1 MNKEEQAM
9 TDITTH
15 NAPASIED
23 AIDSALKGSGKI
35 NVIIAGKTGV
45 GKSTLINTIFR
56 GDLAKTGS
64 GRPVTQRTEE
74 ISKAGHPVTII
85 DTKGLELKDY
95 DTIAAELTDVIDTRS
110 HSQDENQ
117 HIHVAWLCIH
127 EDGRRV
133 EDAEIELCRL
143 FAEKKI
149 PVVVVITKSRSDN
162 GFNEEVRQTIP
173 SAAAVV
179 SVRALAEELDD
190 DGDSITLKP
199 KGLDKLILETARLL
213 PEAKKRAYANALS
226 SRHLAAT
233 RLKIEQAE
241 KEVIIAA
248 TAAGAV
254 AAVPIPFSDAVGLVP
269 IQVGMLAKI
278 GITFGMEISTTA
290 LTTLVTSTLGAG
302 AATLIGRTLVTGLLK
317 MIPGAGSVV
326 GGTIAAATATALTKA
341 LGSAYISVLT
351 TFIQENPGKDL
362 DMSLI
367 AAELKK
373 RISI

>member
-1 MNKEEQAM
+1 M
-9 TDITTH
+9 TTVNPYNT
-15 NAPASIED
+15 NTPASIEE
-23 AIDSALKGSGKI
+23 AIDGALKGSGKI

-45 GKSTLINTIFR
+45 GKSTLINTVFR

-64 GRPVTQRTEE
+64 GRPVTQGTEE
-74 ISKAGHPVTII
+74 ISKHGHPVTII

-95 DTIAAELTDVIDTRS
+95 DTIAGELTDVIDTRS
-110 HSQDENQ
+110 HSEDENQ

-133 EDAEIELCRL
+133 EEAEIELCRL
-143 FAEKKI
+143 FADKKI
-149 PVVVVITKSRSDN
+149 P
-162 GFNEEVRQTIP
+162 
-173 SAAAVV
+173 
-179 SVRALAEELDD
+179 DD

-199 KGLDKLILETARLL
+199 KGIDKLIVETARLL

-226 SRHLAAT
+226 SRHVAAT

-241 KEVIIAA
+241 KEVIFAA

-269 IQVGMLAKI
+269 VQVGMLAKI

-326 GGTIAAATATALTKA
+326 GGTIAAATASALTKA
-341 LGSAYISVLT
+341 LGSAYISVLSS
-351 TFIQENPGKDL
+351 FIEQNPDKEL
-362 DMSLI
+362 DMTLI

-373 RISI
+373 RISL

>member
-1 MNKEEQAM
+1 M
-9 TDITTH
+9 TTVNPYNT
-15 NAPASIED
+15 NTPASIEE
-23 AIDSALKGSGKI
+23 AIDGALKGSGKI

-45 GKSTLINTIFR
+45 GKSTLINTVFR

-64 GRPVTQRTEE
+64 GRPVTQGTEE
-74 ISKAGHPVTII
+74 ISKHGHPVTII

-95 DTIAAELTDVIDTRS
+95 DTIAGELTDVIDTRS
-110 HSQDENQ
+110 HSEDENQ

-133 EDAEIELCRL
+133 EEAEIELCRL
-143 FAEKKI
+143 FADKKI

-162 GFNEEVRQTIP
+162 GFSEEVRQTIT
-173 SAAAVV
+173 SAAAII
-179 SVRALAEELDD
+179 SVRALAEELD

-199 KGLDKLILETARLL
+199 KGIDKLIVETARLL

-226 SRHLAAT
+226 SRHVAAT

-241 KEVIIAA
+241 KEVIFAA

-269 IQVGMLAKI
+269 VQVGMLAKI

-326 GGTIAAATATALTKA
+326 GGTIAAATASALTKA
-341 LGSAYISVLT
+341 LGSAYISVLSS
-351 TFIQENPGKDL
+351 FIEQNPDKEL
-362 DMSLI
+362 DMTLI

-373 RISI
+373 RISL

>member
-1 MNKEEQAM
+1 M
-9 TDITTH
+9 TNVTQYQT
-15 NAPASIED
+15 PATIED
-23 AIDSALKGSGKI
+23 AIDSALKSSGKI

-74 ISKAGHPVTII
+74 ISKQGHPVTII

-95 DTIAAELTDVIDTRS
+95 DSIAAELTDVIDTRS
-110 HSQDENQ
+110 HSEDENQ

-133 EDAEIELCRL
+133 EDAEVELCRL

-162 GFNEEVRQTIP
+162 GFSAEVRKTLP

-179 SVRALAEELDD
+179 SVRALSETLDED
-190 DGDSITLKP
+190 EDSLVLKP
-199 KGLDKLILETARLL
+199 KGLDNLIMATATLL
-213 PEAKKRAYANALS
+213 PEAKKRAYANALN
-226 SRHLAAT
+226 SRHASAT

-241 KEVIIAA
+241 KEVLIAA

-326 GGTIAAATATALTKA
+326 GGTIAAATASALTKA
-341 LGSAYISVLT
+341 LGAAYISVLSK
-351 TFIQENPGKDL
+351 FIEQNPGREL
-362 DMSLI
+362 DMTLI

>member
-1 MNKEEQAM
+1 MKDVTPYN
-9 TDITTH
+9 T
-15 NAPASIED
+15 PASIED
-23 AIDSALKGSGKI
+23 AIDGALKSSGKI

-45 GKSTLINTIFR
+45 GKSTLINTVFR
-56 GDLAKTGS
+56 GNLAQTGS
-64 GRPVTQRTEE
+64 GRPVTQGTEE
-74 ISKAGHPVTII
+74 ISKQGHPVTII

-95 DTIAAELTDVIDTRS
+95 GTIAAELADVIDTRS
-110 HSQDENQ
+110 LSEDENQ

-143 FAEKKI
+143 FADKNI

-162 GFNEEVRQTIP
+162 GFSDEVRQTLP
-173 SAAAVV
+173 SAAAIV
-179 SVRALAEELDD
+179 SVRAMAEELDD
-190 DGDSITLKP
+190 DGESINLKP
-199 KGLDKLILETARLL
+199 KGLDKLIVETNRLL

-241 KEVIIAA
+241 KEVIFAA
-248 TAAGAV
+248 TAAGAI

-269 IQVGMLAKI
+269 VQVGMLAKI

-326 GGTIAAATATALTKA
+326 GGTIAAATASALTKA
-341 LGSAYISVLT
+341 LGAAYIAVLT
-351 TFIQENPGKDL
+351 RFIEQNPDKEL
-362 DMSLI
+362 DMTLI

-373 RISI
+373 RISP

>member
-1 MNKEEQAM
+1 MTTVSPYNTHATIEE
-9 TDITTH
+9 
-15 NAPASIED
+15 
-23 AIDSALKGSGKI
+23 AIDSAFKGSGKI

-45 GKSTLINTIFR
+45 GKSTLINTVFR
-56 GDLAKTGS
+56 GDLARTGS
-64 GRPVTQRTEE
+64 GRPVTQGTEE
-74 ISKAGHPVTII
+74 ISKQGHPVTII

-95 DTIAAELTDVIDTRS
+95 DAIAAELMDVIDTRS
-110 HSQDENQ
+110 HSEDENQ

-133 EDAEIELCRL
+133 EEAEIELCRL
-143 FAEKKI
+143 FADKKI

-162 GFNEEVRQTIP
+162 GFSEQVRQTLP
-173 SAAAVV
+173 AAAAIV
-179 SVRALAEELDD
+179 SVRALSEELDD
-190 DGDSITLKP
+190 DGDRITLKP
-199 KGLDKLILETARLL
+199 KGLDKLILETASLL
-213 PEAKKRAYANALS
+213 PEAKKRAYANALN
-226 SRHLAAT
+226 SRHAAAT

-269 IQVGMLAKI
+269 IQIGMLAKI

-317 MIPGAGSVV
+317 MIPGAGSVA
-326 GGTIAAATATALTKA
+326 GGTIAAATASALTKA

-351 TFIQENPGKDL
+351 NFIEQNPGKEL
-362 DMSLI
+362 DMTLI
-367 AAELKK
+367 AIQLKK
-373 RISI
+373 RISL